1 MRKLHLLTA
10 LLIGALIV
18 GCNSDM
24 LVEEAGTID
33 QEETTART
41 IRLSTTMPGESN
53 TRVALDQDEA
63 TGVKLE
69 WKIGDEI
76 YLMFDDG
83 TNKGKSTVTL
93 AESNIDGKKA
103 TFDINIPSS
112 ITGETFTLY
121 GVHGGGGFVDEEDVT
136 NFELKLPTASETIGA
151 GLDSLSKYNAVMIKF
166 KEETINTA
174 NPQVSVMFEHIGS
187 LFKVVFTNDAE
198 DNTTGHLVVNL
209 VADSSISVYQ
219 PDEEGA
225 TFNPVNEKFTGLTTG
240 NNLPLA
246 DGNFNVNLNNGD
258 KVEFWGWYIPQEGE
272 TCPEFRVNVRVGAIN
287 LTTSNLNSERENGF
301 SIGKAYRFFVS
312 YDGSSI
318 ALTNGEGVIT
328 SEPDGNYF
336 TDPRDFNMYKY
347 VTIGDQ
353 TWMAE
358 NLRYIPEGVTLGDS
372 YRIMNYNGTDIEEA
386 KGTDEY
392 KTFGVYYNWTT
403 AVAGETNNY
412 FDKVQG
418 VCPEGWYLPRGS
430 ELNSLGSHIENDG
443 KKLKKAGTEFW
454 DTDNG
459 TDDYGFAALGGG
471 YYESEVLTDHK
482 ETAAMWESGPDGN
495 DNAGYFYIN
504 DNGNTNRPS
513 MDRANH
519 LNVRCIRDTSSGG
532 VDH

>member
-358 NLRYIPEGVTLGDS
+358 NLRYLPEVGGTTGYAVA
-372 YRIMNYNGTDIEEA
+372 NYNGTNPSAARQTEEFQN
-386 KGTDEY
+386 
-392 KTFGVYYNWTT
+392 FGVYYLWEV
-403 AVAGETNNY
+403 AVAGNNNY
-412 FDKVQG
+412 NNKVQG
-418 VCPEGWYLPRGS
+418 ICPEGWHMPHSYNYHAL
-430 ELNSLGSHIENDG
+430 EKLIANDG
-443 KKLKKAGTEFW
+443 KKLKKKDTGFW
-454 DTDNG
+454 ETNNG
-459 TDDYGFAALGGG
+459 TDEYGFAALAGG
-471 YYESEVLTDHK
+471 YIEDGEWK
-482 ETAAMWESGPDGN
+482 EFKNEGHWWTKVGIPDEN
-495 DNAGYFYIN
+495 PNKAIPFIIK
-504 DNGNTNRPS
+504 DNGTTSRYDVVNTRY
-513 MDRANH
+513 H
-519 LNVRCIRDTSSGG
+519 NVRCIRD
-532 VDH
+532 